1 MTRPAFHAILLAGL
15 LASCV
20 GEVLA
25 AESAPLLT
33 LDQAVQIA
41 IANNRP
47 LQIASLDIE
56 KSKWQVIATKTH
68 RLPAFNTAMFASGD
82 LTSPTFLFKEGQLGT
97 LKNGDPIP
105 STNTTIPLSHG
116 ITGYALAQV
125 SQPITQLYKIHLAI
139 REQQL
144 AEDLSSQQYRAQ
156 RQSVVD
162 DVKQAY
168 YAVLQ
173 TESALDSADAAVK
186 QYEETDRVTL
196 QYVAQEAVL
205 KSDSLEVKA
214 KLAQAKYQVIDLQNT
229 LQTQKEHLNDLL
241 ARDLE
246 TDFRTQQ
253 VPPVSL
259 EETDLKFA
267 QQTALAQRPEIQQA
281 VINVQKADYD
291 RKLAKADYIPNI
303 SAAFHYFTPL
313 NTDILPQNIASAGLD
328 MTWEPFEWGRRR
340 DEVKQKVITL
350 DQAQVQMKQ
359 AKSQVVLDVNNRYRK
374 LSQSRVLLDVAQLAR
389 EAATQKLREVQ
400 DKYGEQAVLLRDV
413 LQQQSALASA
423 NHDYEQA
430 LLGFWSAKAD
440 FEKALGEE

>member
-20 GEVLA
+20 GDVLA
-25 AESAPLLT
+25 ADSAPLLT
-33 LDQAVQIA
+33 LDQALQIA

-47 LQIASLDIE
+47 LQIASLDVE

-68 RLPAFNTAMFASGD
+68 RLPAFNTAMFASSN
-82 LTSPTFLFKEGQLGT
+82 LNSPTFVFKEGQLGT

-105 STNTTIPLSHG
+105 ATNTTIPLSHG

-125 SQPITQLYKIHLAI
+125 AQPITQLYKIHLAI

-156 RQSVVD
+156 RQSVVS

-241 ARDLE
+241 GRDLE

-267 QQTALAQRPEIQQA
+267 QQTALAQRPEIQEA

-313 NTDILPQNIASAGLD
+313 NTAILPQNIASAGLD
-328 MTWEPFEWGRRR
+328 MTWEPFEWGRKR
-340 DEVKQKVITL
+340 DEVKQKVISL
-350 DQAQVQMKQ
+350 DQAQFQLKQ
-359 AKSQVVLDVNNRYRK
+359 AQSQVVLDVNNRYRK
-374 LSQSRVLLDVAQLAR
+374 LSQSLVLLDVAQAAR

-413 LQQQSALASA
+413 LQQQSALAGA

>member
-1 MTRPAFHAILLAGL
+1 MPFSSQACSPPAW
-15 LASCV
+15 ASL
-20 GEVLA
+20 LA

-33 LDQAVQIA
+33 LDQAIQIA

-116 ITGYALAQV
+116 VTGYALAQV
-125 SQPITQLYKIHLAI
+125 AQPITQLYKIHLAI

-144 AEDLSSQQYRAQ
+144 AEDLSSQQYRAK

-196 QYVAQEAVL
+196 QYIAQEVVL
-205 KSDSLEVKA
+205 KSESLEVKA
-214 KLAQAKYQVIDLQNT
+214 KLAQAKYQVVDLQNT

-246 TDFRTQQ
+246 TDFRTEQ
-253 VPPVSL
+253 VPPISL

-267 QQTALAQRPEIQQA
+267 QQTALAQRPEIQEGGDQRA
-281 VINVQKADYD
+281 
-291 RKLAKADYIPNI
+291 
-303 SAAFHYFTPL
+303 
-313 NTDILPQNIASAGLD
+313 
-328 MTWEPFEWGRRR
+328 EGRLR
-340 DEVKQKVITL
+340 
-350 DQAQVQMKQ
+350 
-359 AKSQVVLDVNNRYRK
+359 SQIG
-374 LSQSRVLLDVAQLAR
+374 QSRLHSEYQRGLSLLHTPQYRYPAPEHCVGRPGYD
-389 EAATQKLREVQ
+389 
-400 DKYGEQAVLLRDV
+400 
-413 LQQQSALASA
+413 
-423 NHDYEQA
+423 
-430 LLGFWSAKAD
+430 LGT
-440 FEKALGEE
+440 L

>member
-173 TESALDSADAAVK
+173 TESALDSAAAAVK